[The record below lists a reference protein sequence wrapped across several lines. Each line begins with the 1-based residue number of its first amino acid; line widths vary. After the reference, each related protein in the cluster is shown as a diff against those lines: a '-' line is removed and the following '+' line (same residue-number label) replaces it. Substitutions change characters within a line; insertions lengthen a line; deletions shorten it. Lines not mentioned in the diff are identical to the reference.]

1 MIISAPFII
10 LEKKPYREAG
20 LLLRGLSPD
29 YGRIS
34 LIMHGG
40 QSFSKSAP
48 QADIFREVEVEFEDD
63 GKGRDI
69 FTARRLETMQDFSA
83 IAENPRNYRMA
94 VKIAAFLLDNTPPGD
109 IQLHTY
115 EALKAVLS
123 NLAGNSEEHPPWS
136 LVQCAVV
143 IKSTFLCE
151 NGMLPEGVSQQ
162 QNEFMEILVAS
173 GMDNAALPECNE
185 EYWSRLNSWL
195 NELIALHQL
204 KK

>member
-20 LLLRGLSPD
+20 LILRGLSPD
-29 YGRIS
+29 YGKIS
-34 LIMHGG
+34 LILHGG
-40 QSFSKSAP
+40 QSLSKSAP
-48 QADIFREVEVEFEDD
+48 LADIFREVEVEFEDD
-63 GKGRDI
+63 GTGRDL
-69 FTARRLETMQDFSA
+69 FTARRVETIQDYSA
-83 IAENPRNYRMA
+83 VAENSRNYRMA

-123 NLAGNSEEHPPWS
+123 NLAGTVTEHPPWS
-136 LVQCAVV
+136 LIQCSVV

-195 NELIALHQL
+195 NELISLHRL